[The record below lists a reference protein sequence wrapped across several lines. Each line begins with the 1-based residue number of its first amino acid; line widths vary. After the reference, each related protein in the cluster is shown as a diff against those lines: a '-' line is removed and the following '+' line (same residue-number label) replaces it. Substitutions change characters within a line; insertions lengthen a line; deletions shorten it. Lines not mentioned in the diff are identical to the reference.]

1 MTQRGSVSVLL
12 VGLVAV
18 GVVIMVFAINAG
30 LVLDTRSRAQAAAD
44 AAALG
49 AAPLTF
55 AEFGST
61 LGPEAE
67 AARLAEANGA
77 ALLSC
82 ICPRDTSWRARVVD
96 VTVVVAR
103 PIPGFGNA
111 LIKATA
117 KAEFSPVEALGG

>member
-1 MTQRGSVSVLL
+1 VSVFL

-18 GVVIMVFAINAG
+18 GVVIMVFAINVG
-30 LVLDTRSRAQAAAD
+30 LVLDARSGAQAAAD

-61 LGPEAE
+61 LSPKAE

-82 ICPRDTSWRARVVD
+82 ICEMNTSWKSRIVE
-96 VTVVVAR
+96 VTVAVSR
-103 PIPGFGNA
+103 PIPGFG
-111 LIKATA
+111 KAQVRA
-117 KAEFSPVEALGG
+117 SARAQFSPVEALGR